1 MINNYDNLI
10 IFFSL
15 CSPLSLPAPVGKC
28 FYQLLVIQ
36 TFRPDR
42 LLAMGNNF
50 VATVMGKNFMSAAEQ
65 ELDLARIVNDEVC
78 PIVN

>member
-10 IFFSL
+10 IIYCSFS
-15 CSPLSLPAPVGKC
+15 SSAPVGKC

-42 LLAMGNNF
+42 LLAMGSNF
-50 VATVMGKNFMSAAEQ
+50 VATVIGKDFMSAAEQ
-65 ELDLARIVNDEVC
+65 ELHVDLAKIVNKEVC
-78 PIVN
+78 LIVN